1 VERQRLTVK
10 GLKDMLAIELEHVT
24 KRILD
29 AQDHA
34 EKRLQIEVGTLRADI
49 NRRFDVVGT
58 HFDEINEHFKGVN
71 ERFAGMDRQFD
82 EVKGEIVGLKG
93 DISEIKGLI
102 KDNH

>member
-1 VERQRLTVK
+1 MTVK

>member
-1 VERQRLTVK
+1 
-10 GLKDMLAIELEHVT
+10 MLAIELEHVT

-71 ERFAGMDRQFD
+71 EHFKGVNERFAGMDRQFD
-82 EVKGEIVGLKG
+82 EVRGEIVGLKG
-93 DISEIKGLI
+93 DISEIKDLVQKNGRRH
-102 KDNH
+102 NR